1 MEGGSSAG
9 KQCKIYRVSPIKVTL
24 GPGEVQ
30 RLPCAPSP
38 HRERRYGSA
47 SSVGTIDTVSIPVVN
62 HGARAISEA
71 RAVGKVREAG
81 GGL

>member
-1 MEGGSSAG
+1 MEGDSSAG

-38 HRERRYGSA
+38 PPGTKIWSA

-62 HGARAISEA
+62 HEGQSHF
-71 RAVGKVREAG
+71 
-81 GGL
+81 